1 MSDIFHE
8 VEEEVRRE
16 RFEKLWK
23 KYGDYAIASVAAI
36 IIGIAAYKFYDRYET
51 QQRMNASSAFNAAE
65 QALNSNN
72 SAAAATAFGNLAKT
86 APKGYAA
93 LAQLSAADALYVSGN
108 RGEAIALFKSIA
120 AKDNS
125 TIGNV
130 ARLRAAWATVESAP
144 KSELETLLAPLTSP
158 TSAWRFPAR
167 EVLAYSD
174 YHAGALGL
182 AESEYSTLAADT
194 GASDAMRARARAMAS
209 FIKTGGEKDFGTVPN
224 PPAPPAPAQSADPKG
239 QATP

>member
-1 MSDIFHE
+1 VSDIFHE

-23 KYGDYAIASVAAI
+23 KYGDYAIAGFAAI
-36 IIGIAAYKFYDRYET
+36 IIGIAGYKFYDRYQT
-51 QQRMNASSAFNAAE
+51 QQRMNASSAFIAAE

-72 SAAAATAFGNLAKT
+72 SAAAATSFANLAKT

-93 LAQLSAADALYVSGN
+93 VAQLSAADSLYVSGN
-108 RGEAIALFKSIA
+108 HGEAIALFKSIA

-125 TIGNV
+125 AIGNV
-130 ARLRAAWATVESAP
+130 ARIRAAWATVETAP

-174 YHAGALGL
+174 FRAGAMQQ
-182 AESEYSTLAADT
+182 AQSEFETLAADT
-194 GASDAMRARARAMAS
+194 NASAGLRGRARAMAT
-209 FIKTGGEKDFGTVPN
+209 FIKTGGEKDFGTVPP
-224 PPAPPAPAQSADPKG
+224 PPAPTPAPAAAAEG
-239 QATP
+239 ATTP